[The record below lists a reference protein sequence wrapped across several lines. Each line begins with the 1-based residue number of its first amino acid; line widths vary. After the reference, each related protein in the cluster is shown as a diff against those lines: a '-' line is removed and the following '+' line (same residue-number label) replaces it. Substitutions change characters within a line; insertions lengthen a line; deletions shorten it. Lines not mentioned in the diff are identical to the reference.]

1 MNNNLI
7 TFTRYISY
15 QISDNA
21 TLPYATMLM
30 ALLSPLSHT
39 SMAHSNF
46 HTYAYKAALLRR
58 IQQDKQIIL
67 VINRRGIL
75 SV

>member
-1 MNNNLI
+1 
-7 TFTRYISY
+7 
-15 QISDNA
+15 
-21 TLPYATMLM
+21 MLM

>member
-21 TLPYATMLM
+21 ALPYAAMLM
-30 ALLSPLSHT
+30 ALLPPLSL
-39 SMAHSNF
+39 AVEHSNF
-46 HTYAYKAALLRR
+46 HTYAYKASLLRR

-67 VINRRGIL
+67 VIIRRGIL